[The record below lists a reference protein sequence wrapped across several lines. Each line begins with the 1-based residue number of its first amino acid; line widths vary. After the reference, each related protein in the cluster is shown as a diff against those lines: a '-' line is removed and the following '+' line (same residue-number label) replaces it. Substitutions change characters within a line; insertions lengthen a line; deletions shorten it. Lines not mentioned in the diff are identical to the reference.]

1 MKTIPI
7 PVDGEIYEMIRESA
21 KKTGLSM
28 ADVMRQGLRWG
39 VPAFTRAISAP
50 QQEYRRPKSLDYVD
64 DYPPADINDVRDMKK
79 VLKEKL
85 RKKYERSNR

>member
-1 MKTIPI
+1 MPI
-7 PVDGEIYEMIRESA
+7 PVDAEIYEMIRKSA

-39 VPAFTRAISAP
+39 VPAFTQAITAP
-50 QQEYRRPKSLDYVD
+50 EGYRRPKSLDYID
-64 DYPPADINDVRDMKK
+64 DYPPASIDDARDLKK
-79 VLKEKL
+79 ALKEKL